1 MPGVRAKES
10 DHETTLERPTPAG
23 LPAAELRP
31 CVGGVA
37 AGRPSVW
44 PPGGAAGGE
53 RAALHRAGD
62 VRAAGGGA
70 AHRAAVPRRAG
81 ADRLEA
87 PPAGEH
93 EAIPAGLWGPAAV
106 TALGAVLY
114 FALLPQSFDPN
125 MGYME
130 TVYIAQFGEEVYR
143 AQGGAELLRLS
154 MVSQIAMALTVAP
167 FMNLLFALGEE
178 VGWRGW
184 LYPRLISRLGVTRG
198 VLAGGVI
205 WGLWH
210 LPVTVNGHNYGV
222 GYPGWPVA
230 GVLAMCLFCFSAGV
244 CLCWLTVRS
253 GSIWPAALAHG
264 AINAVG
270 AAGQFFLPAEG
281 ANLLF
286 GPAPAGVLAGLPLLA
301 LALLALRHL
310 RKLEHT
316 PMPIQTEEL

>member
-1 MPGVRAKES
+1 MKQLWN
-10 DHETTLERPTPAG
+10 DRPLWVYLLLSFGLAWAVWLLGGLLYGPLGA
-23 LPAAELRP
+23 LPAASAQLFTALGMFAP
-31 CVGGVA
+31 LA
-37 AGRPSVW
+37 AALLTGRLC
-44 PPGGAAGGE
+44 PGGREPTGWKPRLRGNMK
-53 RAALHRAGD
+53 RYLLALW
-62 VRAAGGGA
+62 
-70 AHRAAVPRRAG
+70 
-81 ADRLEA
+81 E
-87 PPAGEH
+87 
-93 EAIPAGLWGPAAV
+93 PAAV

>member
-1 MPGVRAKES
+1 MKQLWN
-10 DHETTLERPTPAG
+10 DRPLWVYLLLSFGLAWAVWLLGGLLYGPLG
-23 LPAAELRP
+23 MLPAASAQLFTALGMFAP
-31 CVGGVA
+31 LA
-37 AGRPSVW
+37 AALLTGRLC
-44 PPGGAAGGE
+44 PGGREPTGWK
-53 RAALHRAGD
+53 
-62 VRAAGGGA
+62 
-70 AHRAAVPRRAG
+70 PRLRGNMKRYLLA
-81 ADRLEA
+81 
-87 PPAGEH
+87 
-93 EAIPAGLWGPAAV
+93 LWGPAAV

-198 VLAGGVI
+198 VLA
-205 WGLWH
+205 
-210 LPVTVNGHNYGV
+210 
-222 GYPGWPVA
+222 
-230 GVLAMCLFCFSAGV
+230 MCLFCFSAGV